1 MLNPTDNL
9 STLVALRTTQM
20 NHLALNQALNRLAT
34 GRRINSASDDPAGLI
49 ASVSMDATL
58 AVLDAESTAN
68 ERAINVADTADGA
81 LGQISDMLGQAKSL
95 VVANANDA
103 GLSPEEK
110 QANQLEIDSIMS
122 SVNRIASDTNFNG
135 QNLLDG
141 SGFVAASGQK
151 LSISSADTD
160 HLGKTTIDSSNYSLS
175 DLGSGKSLES
185 TNGAHSQNASRVIDQ
200 AINDVSTAQAKIGA
214 FSKNTLQRRITQIAS
229 SRENLLQTVSIIRDA
244 DYAAESSRRI
254 RAELLNTVS
263 TKLLSYARHSRRG
276 VFDFLA

>member
-1 MLNPTDNL
+1 
-9 STLVALRTTQM
+9 
-20 NHLALNQALNRLAT
+20 
-34 GRRINSASDDPAGLI
+34 
-49 ASVSMDATL
+49 MDATL

-263 TKLLSYARHSRRG
+263 TKLLSYARHLRRG